1 MLLKCLTVAN
11 KGEERVAGLVWTE
24 ELVKMESYHVR
35 FERAGSE
42 CESESSW
49 YSYLSSGKTTPL
61 PALLCSS
68 PLPLVHY
75 VPVHYTIHKPYSALA
90 HYPQAILPKPTT
102 PQPTMPAHSAPAY
115 STLAP
120 LRPTSLRPYL
130 LYFLIPVGY
139 KDITVHAQ
147 CHDNCPTCL
156 TQQPLYYNTGTFTY
170 TFH

>member
-1 MLLKCLTVAN
+1 
-11 KGEERVAGLVWTE
+11 
-24 ELVKMESYHVR
+24 MESYHVR

-49 YSYLSSGKTTPL
+49 YSYLSSGNTTPL

-75 VPVHYTIHKPYSALA
+75 VPVHYTIPLLCSSPLPLVHYVPVHYTIHQPYSALA
-90 HYPQAILPKPTT
+90 HYPQPILPKPTT

>member
-49 YSYLSSGKTTPL
+49 YSYLSSGNTTPL
-61 PALLCSS
+61 PALLCPGPLTPGPLCPSPLHHTPTLLCSS

-75 VPVHYTIHKPYSALA
+75 VPVHYTIHQPYSALA

-102 PQPTMPAHSAPAY
+102 PQLTMPAHSAP
-115 STLAP
+115 
-120 LRPTSLRPYL
+120 SLLNP
-130 LYFLIPVGY
+130 
-139 KDITVHAQ
+139 
-147 CHDNCPTCL
+147 CPTTPNL
-156 TQQPLYYNTGTFTY
+156 TTPIPSILPDPCRI
-170 TFH
+170 